1 VPGRVSAKAV
11 IVNSDGKFLVLTNS
25 YMDIKPHLAYAPDF
39 PGGTLEP
46 GESSEQAMI
55 REVKEE
61 LGIDLTAAP
70 RKALGQCGSPLLGFS
85 VTMYLVWA
93 NVRDVNLGE
102 EHCMFSW
109 RTLDEMK
116 RMRWWGGY
124 KGLLQKIEHH
134 LMDGS
139 GIEYAEYTEAISYA

>member
-1 VPGRVSAKAV
+1 MLGRVSAKAV

-25 YMDIKPHLAYAPDF
+25 FMDIKPHLAYAPDF

-46 GESSEQAMI
+46 GESDIQAMI

-61 LGIDLTAAP
+61 LGIDITNAP
-70 RKALGQCGSPLLGFS
+70 RRPLGRCGSPLGGFT
-85 VTMYLVWA
+85 VTLYLVWA

-109 RTLDEMK
+109 RTLEEM
-116 RMRWWGGY
+116 RQMAWWGGY
-124 KGLLQKIEHH
+124 KNVLRKIGPH
-134 LMDGS
+134 LTSVS
-139 GIEYAEYTEAISYA
+139 GVEYAEYTEAISYA